1 MCQKAELDL
10 LFQVVTNITKEY
22 NAFEYFMIKNTDFP
36 IIKLLDDN
44 TSNEIKKAKLKF
56 SGYSL
61 SEMQQY
67 QQKLSSIGF
76 DNVKYLAG
84 DKPATVNICI
94 CRQPL

>member
-56 SGYSL
+56 R
-61 SEMQQY
+61 
-67 QQKLSSIGF
+67 IF
-76 DNVKYLAG
+76 AIRN
-84 DKPATVNICI
+84 ATVSTEAIFHWI
-94 CRQPL
+94 